1 MEPGFETIPGGL
13 VHRLE
18 STGGD
23 WLGIIDH
30 GDLAAVVAKSRF
42 PLLALVVMG
51 IVNSTSY

>member
-30 GDLAAVVAKSRF
+30 GDLAAVVVKHRF
-42 PLLALVVMG
+42 PLLALVSMG
-51 IVNSTSY
+51 FVTSPEC